1 VRNALTIGRD
11 RYGNTVLSEDI
22 ITLISAIAALT
33 AAAGGLWA
41 ARAAHRSAISAHEAV
56 RQAEKVD
63 RRGILRDL
71 ITTCHRLIAESVQI
85 GSLAEELKTEYR
97 MLATSSGQSG
107 GSREKLHILRIESKQ
122 KEIFALQEEAQQQI
136 RERGQLLN
144 ASEEDFM
151 QALSKFDGYVVQ
163 ALQVKSSLEREI
175 ASVAGN
181 NRIYREGRIKAANQ
195 RVHNRDGR

>member
-1 VRNALTIGRD
+1 M
-11 RYGNTVLSEDI
+11 LSEDI

-33 AAAGGLWA
+33 GAAGGLWA
-41 ARAAHRSAISAHEAV
+41 ARAAHRSAVSAHEAAK
-56 RQAEKVD
+56 QAEKVD

-71 ITTCHRLIAESVQI
+71 ITTCHRLTAESVQI
-85 GSLAEELKTEYR
+85 GSLTEELKTEYR

-181 NRIYREGRIKAANQ
+181 NRIYRENRIKAANQ
-195 RVHNRDGR
+195 RVHNRGGI